1 MLAIIIGIVFLLA
14 GLFKLLD
21 PVGAGLVVEE
31 YFRFLHLGFLMP
43 AAKVTGVTLALGE
56 SLIGAALISG
66 IWGAWRPE
74 GPLGSGDR
82 LPDRNSPVQDVRVLP
97 RDRIPVPEQ
106 SREGR

>member
-1 MLAIIIGIVFLLA
+1 MNKNVVHYRIRRLLAIIIGIVFLLA

-66 IWGAWRPE
+66 IWRKPVAVIATVLIVMLRSAILSRTGAT
-74 GPLGSGDR
+74 L
-82 LPDRNSPVQDVRVLP
+82 
-97 RDRIPVPEQ
+97 
-106 SREGR
+106 